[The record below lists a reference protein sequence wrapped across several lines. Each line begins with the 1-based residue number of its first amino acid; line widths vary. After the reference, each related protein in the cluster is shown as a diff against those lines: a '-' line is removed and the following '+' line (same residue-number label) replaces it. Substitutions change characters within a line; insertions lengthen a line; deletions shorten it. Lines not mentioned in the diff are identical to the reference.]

1 LRSIFPGRD
10 LIEYDA
16 EKRPDITKLTST
28 AIVVATSALKTGT
41 NMPETNLA
49 LFYGGAYSLEDW
61 LQGAGR
67 TGREGSNVR
76 VPCIRFRSFA
86 QHLLRTQIPS

>member
-1 LRSIFPGRD
+1 MTASLRSIFPGRD

-16 EKRPDITKLTST
+16 ERRPDITKLTST

-76 VPCIRFRSFA
+76 ALAPDSDDLHNIFED
-86 QHLLRTQIPS
+86 